1 MTTPHEELTTADI
14 AHPHHSV
21 LGSRPEPEPAPAAPP
36 PPNPV
41 HQDRPAGE
49 RVPLFSDR
57 DTTDLRK
64 RWSDVQ
70 AGFVDEPRRAVE
82 QADGLVADV
91 MKRLAEGFANERA
104 GLERQWDRGDNVTTE
119 DLRVTLQRYRSFFD
133 RLLTM

>member
-1 MTTPHEELTTADI
+1 MSTEQELTTADI

-21 LGSRPEPEPAPAAPP
+21 LGERREPDEAPPPAPPAPAPDVRATGA
-36 PPNPV
+36 
-41 HQDRPAGE
+41 H
-49 RVPLFSDR
+49 VPLFSDR
-57 DTTDLRK
+57 DTGDLRK

-70 AGFVDEPRRAVE
+70 TGFVDEPRRAVE

-104 GLERQWDRGDNVTTE
+104 NLEHQWDRGDSVTTE

-133 RLLTM
+133 RLLAM